1 MSNHG
6 SNRNSIE
13 MVFKIVIVGDASVG
27 KTNIIYRY
35 LHDKPMKDIQSTIGV
50 ELNAKEY
57 EFEGNKIKMQIWDTA
72 GQEKFQSL
80 STAYYKGAQGFV
92 LVYDI
97 TNRKSFENIDNWYSK
112 LKSTLEY
119 STDLEILLIG
129 NKCDLEDKREVKKEE
144 GEKKARQL
152 TLLFN
157 ETSSIDGT
165 NIKIAFDT
173 LAFKVYERNKKKF
186 NPEIKLSLE
195 EQNEKKTDSGW
206 CNC

>member
-6 SNRNSIE
+6 SNRNSFE

-35 LHDKPMKDIQSTIGV
+35 LHDKPMKDIQSTVGV

-129 NKCDLEDKREVKKEE
+129 NKLYLSTYK
-144 GEKKARQL
+144 
-152 TLLFN
+152 FHSI
-157 ETSSIDGT
+157 TSDT
-165 NIKIAFDT
+165 AFH
-173 LAFKVYERNKKKF
+173 
-186 NPEIKLSLE
+186 
-195 EQNEKKTDSGW
+195 
-206 CNC
+206 